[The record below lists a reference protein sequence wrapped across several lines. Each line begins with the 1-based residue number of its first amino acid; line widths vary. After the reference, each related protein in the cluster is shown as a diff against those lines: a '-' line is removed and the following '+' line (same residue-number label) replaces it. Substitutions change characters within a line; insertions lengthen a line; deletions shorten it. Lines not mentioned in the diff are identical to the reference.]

1 MRRDRAAGFT
11 LVELLV
17 VLAMIAI
24 LAGLAFS
31 YAGESK
37 AGLTGF
43 AEQLV
48 GECDAARLRAISTRR
63 WQRMHFDDDDRK
75 IVVEQAT
82 VTGMDQPDD
91 DQWAMIAKLSVP
103 VQVHFA
109 SIATAA
115 NVTAGEGVPDEGAGL
130 DEYLYFEP
138 DGAATPRTVYLE
150 TLDGRKQVRVVIYRA
165 TGTAYA
171 KELW

>member
-1 MRRDRAAGFT
+1 MRKHRSAGFT

-31 YAGESK
+31 YSGESK

-63 WQRMHFDDDDRK
+63 WQRMSYDGEERK
-75 IVVEQAT
+75 MVVEQAT

-103 VQVHFA
+103 ATVTLS

-115 NVTAGEGVPDEGAGL
+115 NVTAGEGVPEEGTGL
-130 DEYLYFEP
+130 DQYLYFEP
-138 DGAATPRTVYLE
+138 DGAALPRTVYLQ
-150 TLDGRKQVRVVIYRA
+150 TSDGRKQVRVVIYRA